1 MYNALGAFAVTSFL
15 DLPKETVEQALKH
28 LRVNGRMELVYSS
41 PKFSVI
47 VDYAH
52 NAVSMESLLKTLREY
67 HPKRLICVFGCGGN
81 RSKDRRYAMG
91 EMGGKMAD
99 LCILTADNSR
109 FEKTE
114 DIIADIKS
122 ALIPTGGKFLEI
134 PDRKEAITYAVTHAE
149 EGDMIAVIGKGH
161 EDYQE
166 ENGVRRPFLDR
177 AVIEEVTGLC
187 RS

>member
-1 MYNALGAFAVTSFL
+1 
-15 DLPKETVEQALKH
+15 
-28 LRVNGRMELVYSS
+28 
-41 PKFSVI
+41 
-47 VDYAH
+47 
-52 NAVSMESLLKTLREY
+52 
-67 HPKRLICVFGCGGN
+67 
-81 RSKDRRYAMG
+81 
-91 EMGGKMAD
+91 MAD

>member
-1 MYNALGAFAVTSFL
+1 
-15 DLPKETVEQALKH
+15 
-28 LRVNGRMELVYSS
+28 
-41 PKFSVI
+41 
-47 VDYAH
+47 
-52 NAVSMESLLKTLREY
+52 
-67 HPKRLICVFGCGGN
+67 
-81 RSKDRRYAMG
+81 MG

-122 ALIPTGGKFLEI
+122 ALIPTGGAYLEI
-134 PDRKEAITYAVTHAE
+134 PDRREAITYAITHAQK
-149 EGDMIAVIGKGH
+149 GDMIAVIGKGH

-177 AVIEEVTGLC
+177 DVIEEVIGIC